1 MNASSQGPIRTLPET
16 FLSKIHIGPDRPF
29 LFVFV
34 FFKWNCDFFLSIS
47 LNVAEKN
54 RLNEMVLLS
63 TQNRLNEM
71 VLLSTHNICFDKHQI
86 FDNALLSGGLEYTYL
101 FLSFLFS
108 ILHIELKME
117 GGGTTRECLKDKK
130 LE

>member
-1 MNASSQGPIRTLPET
+1 
-16 FLSKIHIGPDRPF
+16 
-29 LFVFV
+29 
-34 FFKWNCDFFLSIS
+34 
-47 LNVAEKN
+47 
-54 RLNEMVLLS
+54 
-63 TQNRLNEM
+63 M

-108 ILHIELKME
+108 IIHIELKME

-130 LE
+130 LEMKAHCRGENLVYQGRVLLVPFP